1 MPEQDEKA
9 KAEGKAETP
18 TYAVDRLTA
27 EAQDRF
33 GVPSHV
39 AAGAFSGQRK
49 KNFTLDEAKQLIE
62 KFAKHVVEVD
72 NPIGEEG

>member
-1 MPEQDEKA
+1 MPEQEEKA

-18 TYAVDRLTA
+18 TYHVDRLTA

-33 GVPSHV
+33 GVPSHL
-39 AAGAFSGQRK
+39 AAGAFSGLRK
-49 KNFTLDEAKQLIE
+49 QNLTLDEAKASIE